1 LGALSLGMLA
11 DLTVLDT
18 DIANEPPQALLQAK
32 VMATVVN
39 GEIVYKHSLTP
50 NL

>member
-1 LGALSLGMLA
+1 MLA

-18 DIANEPPQALLQAK
+18 DIANGPPQALLEAK